1 MQTMPEKIAPQNTST
16 AEKHLTSV
24 LDKLYAVSDEDL
36 ERSGSPMLAAEHTVF
51 SMKQLNCRC

>member
-1 MQTMPEKIAPQNTST
+1 MQTTSYIDIPKSQSQ
-16 AEKHLTSV
+16 AREHLSSV

-36 ERSGSPMLAAEHTVF
+36 ERSGSPLLAAEHTVF